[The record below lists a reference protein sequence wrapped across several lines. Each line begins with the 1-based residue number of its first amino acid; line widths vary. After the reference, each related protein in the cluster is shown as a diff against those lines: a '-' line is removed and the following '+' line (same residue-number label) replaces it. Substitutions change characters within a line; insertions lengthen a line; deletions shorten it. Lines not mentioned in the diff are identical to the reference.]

1 MNPNDPNV
9 QLVEGVVQHLGE
21 LKDEFVFVG
30 GCATGLLVTDPGRPP
45 VRATTDVDLLTSVA
59 TRRDYYQLAHQLRE
73 LGFTEDRDSD
83 VLCRWRIT
91 DFRVDVMPVDQSIL
105 GFSNRWY
112 GEAYETATI
121 CYLPSGETVK
131 LISPILFLATK
142 LEAFHERGNEDFGVS
157 HDMEDVLTVVDGRPE
172 LMDELATVP
181 DYVKEYLREEF
192 DTLLSRQDFV
202 SSITWHLAGDA
213 ANQARAGEIIR
224 RLRAIAEL

>member
-1 MNPNDPNV
+1 
-9 QLVEGVVQHLGE
+9 
-21 LKDEFVFVG
+21 
-30 GCATGLLVTDPGRPP
+30 
-45 VRATTDVDLLTSVA
+45 
-59 TRRDYYQLAHQLRE
+59 
-73 LGFTEDRDSD
+73 
-83 VLCRWRIT
+83 
-91 DFRVDVMPVDQSIL
+91 MPVDPDIL

-112 GEAYETATI
+112 GEAYETARL
-121 CYLPSGETVK
+121 CYLPSGETIK

-157 HDMEDVLTVVDGRPE
+157 HDMEDILTVVDGRRE
-172 LMDELATVP
+172 LIDELATVP

-192 DTLLSRQDFV
+192 DTLLSRPDFV